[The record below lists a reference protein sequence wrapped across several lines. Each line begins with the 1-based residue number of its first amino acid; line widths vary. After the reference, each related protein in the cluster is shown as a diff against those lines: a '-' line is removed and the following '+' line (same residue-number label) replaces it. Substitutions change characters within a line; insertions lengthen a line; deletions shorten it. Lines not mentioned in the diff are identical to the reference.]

1 MNSADQNALAPIA
14 EEVLEKLQEVADA
27 ARAWLRDPRGPSADT
42 LVPGS
47 VSEAALR
54 NLGQVNQQN
63 RTAYQRLSK
72 EPVVSR
78 VVAEDENG
86 VLRTQFFC
94 RADQGMASLGV
105 ISYLT
110 KQGRLASIPVGDE
123 YLTPD
128 GQAWIV
134 VSKTGLRPEELNG
147 QPTVLAICWKKSSLR
162 KPKKRRSRRV
172 SVGT

>member
-72 EPVVSR
+72 EP
-78 VVAEDENG
+78 AYLGLACEG
-86 VLRTQFFC
+86 VLPAQL
-94 RADQGMASLGV
+94 D
-105 ISYLT
+105 
-110 KQGRLASIPVGDE
+110 PVRHHFAKDW
-123 YLTPD
+123 TH
-128 GQAWIV
+128 
-134 VSKTGLRPEELNG
+134 KMRPSG
-147 QPTVLAICWKKSSLR
+147 SA
-162 KPKKRRSRRV
+162 
-172 SVGT
+172 